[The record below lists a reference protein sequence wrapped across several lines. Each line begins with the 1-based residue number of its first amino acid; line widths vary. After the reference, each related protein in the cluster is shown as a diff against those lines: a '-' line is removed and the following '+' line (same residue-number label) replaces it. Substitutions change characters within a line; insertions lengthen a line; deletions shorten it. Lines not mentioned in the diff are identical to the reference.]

1 MRSNNVRC
9 DMPFTTLD
17 STHSGKTL
25 ALHIII
31 AFGQLSWNDDLE
43 RGMQSWLLN
52 SKHGQTTSGVA
63 CHHGPWATRKVRL
76 HLSWQCHYLSLNART
91 VKLRWVWHAIIAHEK
106 HRLSDDIGGGMLSS
120 HINSTHY
127 WMTSGMA
134 WYRHL
139 LTPHMIA

>member
-1 MRSNNVRC
+1 MLAIAMPSLLNQCTHDRMTLGVPCHHRLWKMRSNNVRC

-52 SKHGQTTSGVA
+52 SKHGQT
-63 CHHGPWATRKVRL
+63 
-76 HLSWQCHYLSLNART
+76 
-91 VKLRWVWHAIIAHEK
+91 
-106 HRLSDDIGGGMLSS
+106 M
-120 HINSTHY
+120 
-127 WMTSGMA
+127 SGMNGIHRPWEA
-134 WYRHL
+134 YMVKECYHRPWIEYMVKECYYLPWTSHTVGLRYPL
-139 LTPHMIA
+139 QCYNRP